1 MKEIKIRKINDAG
14 FLGKLEVVDLGELLK
29 AKTIAEELHR
39 HDFLFLMVL
48 EEASGTHQIDFSNYP
63 IESTSVSII
72 RPGQVHELMLTQ
84 GTKGYAITFDLNFYP
99 SQSKK
104 ESFWKITQ
112 SNYRKLDTEPFNTIL
127 SVSKRIHEEYTHK
140 KFGYEDMI
148 KANLD
153 ILFLELYRYD
163 IRQHPSSEKTDQYEQ
178 ELLQKFIRLLEKGI
192 YEKKQVIQYS
202 DELQITPY
210 KLNKITKNLL
220 GKTSSELIN
229 DQTILEAKRML
240 LATSNQVKE
249 IAYKLCYYDPAY
261 FNRFFKKYTGYTP
274 QAFRQNFR

>member
-29 AKTIAEELHR
+29 TKTIAKELHR

-63 IESTSVSII
+63 VEPTSVSII
-72 RPGQVHELMLTQ
+72 RPGQVHELTLAQ
-84 GTKGYAITFDLNFYP
+84 GTKGYAITFDLSFYP

-104 ESFWKITQ
+104 ESFWEITQ
-112 SNYRKLDTEPFNTIL
+112 SNYRKLETEPFNTIL

-163 IRQHPSSEKTDQYEQ
+163 IWQHPIDEKTDQYEQ
-178 ELLQKFIRLLEKGI
+178 ELLQNFMRLLENGI
-192 YEKKQVIQYS
+192 QSRNSIQW
-202 DELQITPY
+202 
-210 KLNKITKNLL
+210 
-220 GKTSSELIN
+220 
-229 DQTILEAKRML
+229 
-240 LATSNQVKE
+240 
-249 IAYKLCYYDPAY
+249 
-261 FNRFFKKYTGYTP
+261 
-274 QAFRQNFR
+274 